1 MLDPD
6 INFLVAKVD
15 AANALDFAA
24 INMKF
29 YYNCCYTL
37 MFFAPSD

>member
-1 MLDPD
+1 MLDPNID
-6 INFLVAKVD
+6 FLAARVNT
-15 AANALDFAA
+15 ANALDFVA

-37 MFFAPSD
+37 MFLAPSD